1 VNFTAVRAGFPGF
14 LVCAT
19 IAAAAS
25 FLSGHYGGPPM
36 LFAVLLGLA
45 LGSLRDAPTLDP
57 GIEFASRS
65 VLRLG
70 VALLGLRITFGD
82 ILEMGTQAVTLV
94 VVGMVTTIVLGVLG
108 SRAMGLGRSFGA
120 LTGGSVAVCG
130 VSAAM
135 AISAVLPR
143 TQHSA
148 RDMSFAVIGVTTL
161 STLAMILYPLVVA
174 ALSFDDRQA
183 GLFLGATIHDV
194 AQVVGA
200 GYSVSAPAGDAA
212 TFTKLLRVALLLPI
226 VIVLALTFRARASA
240 ETPAR
245 RPPLLPWFLVVFA
258 ILVIVNSLV
267 TLPAVPKE
275 SLQQFAQM
283 CLITAVAALGI
294 RTSLKDLA
302 AMGIRPVLLIV
313 GETLYLAV
321 LSIVLLLWLT

>member
-1 VNFTAVRAGFPGF
+1 MNFAAVRTVFPGF

-25 FLSGHYGGPPM
+25 FLSEHYGGPPM

-45 LGSLRDAPTLDP
+45 LGSLRDAPSLDA
-57 GIEFASRS
+57 GIEFASRG

-82 ILEMGTQAVTLV
+82 ILAMGSQAVILV
-94 VVGMVTTIVLGVLG
+94 VVGMVTTIALAIFL

-143 TQHSA
+143 TQYSA

-200 GYSVSAPAGDAA
+200 GYSVSPPAGDAA

-226 VIVLALTFRARASA
+226 VVILAATLRAKA
-240 ETPAR
+240 EAPAR
-245 RPPLLPWFLVVFA
+245 RPPWLPWFLVVFA
-258 ILVIVNSLV
+258 ILVVVNSLV
-267 TLPAVPKE
+267 TLPAAPKAG
-275 SLQQFAQM
+275 LQQFAQM

-321 LSIVLLLWLT
+321 LSIVLLLWLA